1 METYDILII
10 GSGHNALITAA
21 YLTRAGR
28 SVLVLERNDRPG
40 GYLRTEEVTVPG
52 FKHDVYAAAHPL
64 FLTGPAYAD
73 LGKDLEA
80 RGLHYVNTDLPTG
93 VSMEDGRTAVL
104 PRAFE
109 ALLAEAERL
118 APGDGPALARMFED
132 LHPYV
137 NEVFG
142 LFQCDLATPA
152 ASAVMARLMGDPT
165 FAAWMFSTARH
176 VVSPFQSPVM
186 RAMLASWVM
195 HLGRTPDEIGS
206 GIWVP
211 LTALALMGGGM
222 PTPEGGSER
231 LAQALAQLVVD
242 QGGVIHTHTLVQK
255 IVVENG
261 RAVGVRTADGRQF
274 RAAQAVV
281 ACTTPDQL
289 YLSLLAE
296 TAIDPPLRQQAAQ
309 FRYGRGCVQIHL
321 ALSEPPRWPDARFH
335 TVGQPHLTDGVDGC
349 TLAVAQGRA
358 DLMPVKPTFTVDCST
373 NLDPTR
379 APAGQAIMRV
389 QVLEVPIRP
398 RGDAAGQIE
407 VGDGTWTHDLTE
419 RFTERVLEVVSKHIP
434 NIPSAVIGHH
444 VITPDAIAHF
454 NPNAGPGDPY
464 GGAHDLA
471 QSYTLRP
478 LPSQPSHQTTVPNL
492 YMLGA
497 ATWPGHGIHGG
508 SGYIVAQKLLAA
520 VGAAKA

>member
-1 METYDILII
+1 METYDIILI

-21 YLTRAGR
+21 YVTRAGR
-28 SVLVLERNDRPG
+28 SVLVLEKNDRPG

-73 LGKDLEA
+73 LGKDLAA
-80 RGLHYVNTDLPTG
+80 RGLTYVNTELPTG

-104 PRAFE
+104 PRSLE
-109 ALLAEAERL
+109 ALRAEAERL
-118 APGDGPALARMFED
+118 APGDGTALARMFED
-132 LHPYV
+132 LQPYV

-152 ASAVMARLMGDPT
+152 AAAVLARLMATPT
-165 FAAWMFSTARH
+165 FAALLFSTARH
-176 VVSPFQSPVM
+176 VVSPLQSPVM
-186 RAMLASWVM
+186 RAMLAPWVM
-195 HLGRTPDEIGS
+195 HLGRTPDDSGS

-222 PTPEGGSER
+222 PTPAGGSER

-242 QGGVIHTHTLVQK
+242 QGGVIHTHTLAQTI
-255 IVVENG
+255 IVDNG
-261 RAVGVRTADGRQF
+261 RAVGVRTADGHQF

-281 ACTTPDQL
+281 ACTTPDHL

-296 TAIDPPLRQQAAQ
+296 TAIDPPLRHQAAH

-358 DLMPVKPTFTVDCST
+358 DLVPVKPTFTVDCAT

-398 RGDAAGQIE
+398 RGDAAGQIA
-407 VGDGTWTHDLTE
+407 VGDGTWTHDLTA
-419 RFTERVLEVVSKHIP
+419 RFTARVLEVVSKHIP
-434 NIPSAVIGHH
+434 NIPSAVLGHH
-444 VITPDAIAHF
+444 VITPDAIAQF

-471 QSYTLRP
+471 QSYALRP
-478 LPSQPSHQTTVPNL
+478 LPSQPSHQTAVPNL

-520 VGAAKA
+520 GAAGKA

>member
-1 METYDILII
+1 M
-10 GSGHNALITAA
+10 
-21 YLTRAGR
+21 TRP
-28 SVLVLERNDRPG
+28 N
-40 GYLRTEEVTVPG
+40 VTLSR
-52 FKHDVYAAAHPL
+52 YAAAHPL
-64 FLTGPAYAD
+64 LLTGPAYAD

-104 PRAFE
+104 PRSLE

-118 APGDGPALARMFED
+118 APGDGTALARMFEN

-142 LFQCDLATPA
+142 LFNVDLATPA
-152 ASAVMARLMGDPT
+152 AAAVMARLMGNPT
-165 FAAWMFSTARH
+165 FAALMFSTART

-186 RAMLASWVM
+186 RALLAPWVM
-195 HLGRTPDEIGS
+195 HLGRTPDDIGS

-211 LTALALMGGGM
+211 LTAMALMGGGM
-222 PTPEGGSER
+222 PTPAGGSER

-242 QGGVIHTHTLVQK
+242 QGGILHTHTLVQHI
-255 IVVENG
+255 IVEHG
-261 RAVGVRTADGRQF
+261 RAVGVRTADGHTF

-281 ACTTPDQL
+281 ACTTPDHL

-335 TVGQPHLTDGVDGC
+335 KVGQPHLTDGLDGC

-358 DLMPVKPTFTVDCST
+358 DLVPVKPTFTVDCAT

-379 APAGQAIMRV
+379 APAGHAIMRV

-398 RGDAAGQIE
+398 RGDAAGQID
-407 VGDGTWTHDLTE
+407 VGDGTWTPALTE
-419 RFTERVLEVVSKHIP
+419 RFTARVLEVVRTHIP
-434 NIPSAVIGHH
+434 NIPSAVLGHH
-444 VITPDAIAHF
+444 VITPDAIAQF

-478 LPSQPSHQTTVPNL
+478 LPSQPSHQTPVPNL

-497 ATWPGHGIHGG
+497 ATWPGHEIHGG
-508 SGYIVAQKLLAA
+508 SGYIVARKLLAA
-520 VGAAKA
+520 DGADKM